1 MSMRDILG
9 GGENVLKLIIVMAE
23 PLSKVTKN
31 HLIIHLKWM
40 NFMMYKI
47 YLNKSVKIGKEQ

>member
-1 MSMRDILG
+1 MRDILG